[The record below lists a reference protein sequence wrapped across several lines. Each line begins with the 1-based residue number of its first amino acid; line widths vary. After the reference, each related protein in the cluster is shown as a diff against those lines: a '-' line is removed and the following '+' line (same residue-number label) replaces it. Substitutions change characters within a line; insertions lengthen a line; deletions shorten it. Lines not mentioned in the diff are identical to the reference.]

1 MKTTKTLF
9 AAAILAVTTLWV
21 TEVKAQKIAHINT
34 RELLI
39 MMPEY
44 KEANKQMET
53 YSKQLEEQLSK
64 MNAELEM
71 KYGEYSK
78 SANQLPDAVKELK
91 EKEIQ
96 QLQERIETFKQ
107 NASESVQKKEQQ
119 LLEPIVKKAKE
130 SIISVAKE
138 MGYSYV
144 LDTSTGAVIMQP
156 ESDNLMNAVKKKMNI
171 LDIATPPYPNT
182 PKPAQK

>member
-21 TEVKAQKIAHINT
+21 SEVKAQKIAHINT

-53 YSKQLEEQLSK
+53 YSKQLEEQLSS
-64 MNAELEM
+64 MNAELEK

-78 SANQLPDAVKELK
+78 SANQMPDAVKELK

-96 QLQERIETFKQ
+96 QLQERIEMFKQ

-130 SIISVAKE
+130 SIQSVAKE
-138 MGYSYV
+138 NGYTYV
-144 LDTSTGAVIMQP
+144 FDTSTGALVMFP
-156 ESDNLMNAVKKKMNI
+156 EGDNLMGLVKKKLNI
-171 LDIATPPYPNT
+171 VEVATPATTT